1 MMSWQLYLGSFL
13 MGGLIFWL
21 LSRYY
26 ILRILKREKNAY
38 KKEMKH
44 SVRFWFLKPF
54 PLIEV
59 LKKHKD
65 IYRTKEDKLDN
76 SLREIS
82 RKLERTTQQLK
93 SHQNRAEALEKE
105 NLRLKNLINN
115 SGILQKS
122 PSQDLTRNE
131 NKKQPGGNHRN
142 RSVSLYF
149 SIPEADGFFYAER
162 GEPVYDE
169 RKFYRIIFS
178 GESEKGEIHF
188 VSGQYDRKAIENVDY
203 YLFPVCEVE
212 NMSQRNNAS
221 MVIQKEAGC
230 VLKISGKWIIEKKIT
245 VKLI

>member
-1 MMSWQLYLGSFL
+1 MIWLNYLVSFL
-13 MGGLIFWL
+13 AGGLVTWL
-21 LSRYY
+21 LARFYV
-26 ILRILKREKNAY
+26 LRILKREKNAY

-54 PLIEV
+54 PMIEV

-65 IYRTKEDKLDN
+65 IYRIKEDKLDI
-76 SLREIS
+76 SLRETS
-82 RKLERTTQQLK
+82 RKLEKTVQQLK
-93 SHQNRAEALEKE
+93 AQQNRAEALEKE
-105 NLRLKNLINN
+105 NLKLRNLVKSFGNN
-115 SGILQKS
+115 PKS
-122 PSQDLTRNE
+122 STQEITRDE

-149 SIPEADGFFYAER
+149 SIPEADGFFYAEK
-162 GEPVYDE
+162 GEPVLDD

-188 VSGQYDRKAIENVDY
+188 VSGQYDRKAIENIDY

-212 NMSQRNNAS
+212 NVAQRNNAS
-221 MVIQKEAGC
+221 MVIQKEAGS
-230 VLKISGKWIIEKKIT
+230 VIKVSGKWIIDKKIT